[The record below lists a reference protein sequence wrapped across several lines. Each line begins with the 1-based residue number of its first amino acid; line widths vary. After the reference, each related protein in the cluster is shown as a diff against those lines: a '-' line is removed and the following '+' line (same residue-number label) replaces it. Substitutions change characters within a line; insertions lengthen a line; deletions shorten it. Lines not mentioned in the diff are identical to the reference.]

1 MLHSQSCQSGMESS
15 DAGLNTFLS
24 HANISGHP
32 ITASQCVA
40 SVLDVN
46 ITTALRLIEDFERLA
61 IVKETTG
68 YKRNRIFSFDPY
80 IKLFR

>member
-1 MLHSQSCQSGMESS
+1 
-15 DAGLNTFLS
+15 
-24 HANISGHP
+24 
-32 ITASQCVA
+32 
-40 SVLDVN
+40 
-46 ITTALRLIEDFERLA
+46 LIEDFERLA